1 MAEHLFVNINSAQE
15 TVWKNMRDKV
25 MRKTSILGLLLAVAQ
40 ISWSANHVERERDG
54 VVVRPT
60 AGQSRVVRLQ
70 VVNERTVRVRATSE
84 EKLPQKAN
92 SLVVV
97 PQEGKLPAFMID
109 ETDSAVVLR
118 TARLQTVVSKRTG
131 AVSFAD
137 GQGLP
142 LLREAKDGKRFWKY
156 RVPGRDI
163 GVDSAKVSE
172 HQRNGLSWQMVFD
185 SPADE
190 AFYGLGQHQSEE
202 LNMKGRNE
210 DLFQYNTKVS
220 VPFVISNKH
229 YGILWDSYSFC
240 RFGQPVDYQQLNR
253 VFRLYDQEGKEGHLT
268 GTYTD
273 RKGKTLV
280 RQEDSLYYEYD
291 MPESLKKEELRNYSV
306 MYDDGGIKNLPKGF
320 NLDGAKVVYE
330 GWLEPLDPV
339 SATASGQSDPFQ
351 FILYY
356 AGYMKVFIGDSIVV
370 PERWRTSWNPNSY
383 KFSAHV
389 PKGKRTALRIEWQP
403 DGGVSY
409 CGLRVARPRSQQ
421 EREQLSIWSE
431 MAQDMDY
438 YFIAGESMDEV
449 ISGYRT
455 LTGRAPVYPKWSLGY
470 WQSRERYKTSK
481 EVEETM
487 TEFRRRHI
495 PIDNIVQDWNYW
507 PEDQWGSHA
516 FEASRFPSPQSMLD
530 SIHQL
535 HGRFMISVWPK
546 FYQNTAHYKELDA
559 KGWMYHQAVHDDIHD
574 WVGPGY
580 VGSFYDAYS
589 EEARKLF
596 WHQMDIMLYTGLSG
610 RGDKLDAWWMD
621 ASEPNVRD
629 CTPMWYRKALCG
641 PTALGTSTEYFNA
654 YALMNAQ
661 AIYEGQRTV
670 NPNQRV
676 FLLTRSGFAGL
687 QRYSTAT
694 WSGDI
699 GTRWEDM
706 RSQMTA
712 GMNYSLSG
720 LPLWGMDQGGFCVE
734 RRYVKA
740 QQLFDRSGQENDD
753 LREWRELQTRWHQFG
768 TFIPLFRAHGQW
780 PLREPWNIA
789 PEGHPCYASFLYYDR
804 LRYHL
809 MPYLYS
815 MAGWV
820 HQKDY
825 TMMRALVMDFD
836 TDPEVYDIKDQWMFG
851 PALMVCPVGEY
862 QARSRKVYF
871 PAGRSWYDLYTG
883 RQVVHRESEDR
894 RVAVEAPYDRIPV
907 FVPEGSII
915 PFGPAMEWSD
925 EKPAEL
931 INLYVYAGRDARF
944 TLYEDEGTNY
954 NYEKGAFSTIDI
966 SYNEQAGTVTIGQR
980 QGSFNGMLKKRRFNI
995 VYVSRHN
1002 PRLLNLDNPKG
1013 LMVRYDGKAKTV
1025 KL

>member
-1 MAEHLFVNINSAQE
+1 
-15 TVWKNMRDKV
+15 
-25 MRKTSILGLLLAVAQ
+25 
-40 ISWSANHVERERDG
+40 
-54 VVVRPT
+54 
-60 AGQSRVVRLQ
+60 
-70 VVNERTVRVRATSE
+70 
-84 EKLPQKAN
+84 
-92 SLVVV
+92 
-97 PQEGKLPAFMID
+97 
-109 ETDSAVVLR
+109 
-118 TARLQTVVSKRTG
+118 
-131 AVSFAD
+131 
-137 GQGLP
+137 
-142 LLREAKDGKRFWKY
+142 
-156 RVPGRDI
+156 
-163 GVDSAKVSE
+163 
-172 HQRNGLSWQMVFD
+172 
-185 SPADE
+185 
-190 AFYGLGQHQSEE
+190 
-202 LNMKGRNE
+202 
-210 DLFQYNTKVS
+210 
-220 VPFVISNKH
+220 
-229 YGILWDSYSFC
+229 
-240 RFGQPVDYQQLNR
+240 
-253 VFRLYDQEGKEGHLT
+253 
-268 GTYTD
+268 
-273 RKGKTLV
+273 
-280 RQEDSLYYEYD
+280 
-291 MPESLKKEELRNYSV
+291 
-306 MYDDGGIKNLPKGF
+306 
-320 NLDGAKVVYE
+320 
-330 GWLEPLDPV
+330 
-339 SATASGQSDPFQ
+339 
-351 FILYY
+351 
-356 AGYMKVFIGDSIVV
+356 
-370 PERWRTSWNPNSY
+370 
-383 KFSAHV
+383 
-389 PKGKRTALRIEWQP
+389 
-403 DGGVSY
+403 
-409 CGLRVARPRSQQ
+409 
-421 EREQLSIWSE
+421 
-431 MAQDMDY
+431 
-438 YFIAGESMDEV
+438 
-449 ISGYRT
+449 
-455 LTGRAPVYPKWSLGY
+455 
-470 WQSRERYKTSK
+470 
-481 EVEETM
+481 
-487 TEFRRRHI
+487 
-495 PIDNIVQDWNYW
+495 
-507 PEDQWGSHA
+507 
-516 FEASRFPSPQSMLD
+516 
-530 SIHQL
+530 
-535 HGRFMISVWPK
+535 
-546 FYQNTAHYKELDA
+546 
-559 KGWMYHQAVHDDIHD
+559 
-574 WVGPGY
+574 
-580 VGSFYDAYS
+580 
-589 EEARKLF
+589 
-596 WHQMDIMLYTGLSG
+596 
-610 RGDKLDAWWMD
+610 
-621 ASEPNVRD
+621 
-629 CTPMWYRKALCG
+629 MWYRKALCG

-720 LPLWGMDQGGFCVE
+720 LPVWGMDQGGFCVE

-836 TDPEVYDIKDQWMFG
+836 TDPEVRDIKDQWMFG
-851 PALMVCPVGEY
+851 PSLMACPVGEY

-871 PAGRSWYDLYTG
+871 PKGRSWYDLYTG
-883 RQVVHRESEDR
+883 RLVVHRESEDR

-966 SYNEQAGTVTIGQR
+966 TYNEQAGTVTIGQR
-980 QGSFNGMLKKRRFNI
+980 QGSFNGMLKERRFNI
-995 VYVSRHN
+995 VYVSSN
-1002 PRLLNLDNPKG
+1002 SPRLLNLDNPKG